1 MDVIFITTA
10 FATAWT
16 FLRTWCDATVG
27 QAAFAMTTG
36 TILMAMVITNI

>member
-1 MDVIFITTA
+1 MDVLFITTA
-10 FATAWT
+10 TAAAWT

-36 TILMAMVITNI
+36 LILMSMVITNI